1 MAILN
6 KGTDFGPTEQV
17 TSGKLDNLVDAA
29 TFVSGDSGTC
39 EAGGGLGISGNGRL
53 QIQDGQIDLVKL
65 STDSA
70 LNSGLYGVLD
80 KVYPVGSIYQST
92 TQSTTPDA
100 LFFGGTGLT
109 TWVALGEGKVLV
121 GIKSSDP
128 DFDAIGSGTNT
139 NGTTGDKEITLTSA
153 QSGLPAH
160 YHEVGSRGDEN
171 NEPFTAQNTKA
182 RRYHEGGGHT
192 SQSTASMTLDGETK
206 FNTAAD
212 AVSAHS
218 NLQPYE
224 VVYMWKRTV

>member
-6 KGTDFGPTEQV
+6 KGTDFGPNEQV

-29 TFVSGDSGTC
+29 TFVSGGSGTC
-39 EAGGGLGISGNGRL
+39 ETGGGLNISSNGRL
-53 QIQDGQIDLVKL
+53 QIQDGEVDLVKL
-65 STDSA
+65 STNNA

-80 KVYPVGSIYQST
+80 KVYPIGSIYQST
-92 TQSTTPDA
+92 SQSTTPDA

-109 TWVALGEGKVLV
+109 TWAAVGEGRVLV
-121 GIKSSDP
+121 GKAS
-128 DFDAIGSGTNT
+128 SGTFDT
-139 NGTTGDKEITLTSA
+139 AGDTGGVKEVTLTSA

-171 NEPFTAQNTKA
+171 NEPFTAQNSKA

-192 SQSTASMTLDGETK
+192 SVTTSAMTLDGETK

-212 AVSAHS
+212 AASAHS

-224 VVYMWKRTV
+224 VVCMWKRTA

>member
-29 TFVSGDSGTC
+29 TFVSGGSGTC
-39 EAGGGLGISGNGRL
+39 ETGGGLSISGNGRL
-53 QIQDGQIDLVKL
+53 QIQDGEVDLVKL
-65 STDSA
+65 STNNA

-80 KVYPVGSIYQST
+80 KVYPIGSIYQST
-92 TQSTTPDA
+92 SQSTTPDA

-109 TWVALGEGKVLV
+109 TWAAVGEGRVLV
-121 GIKSSDP
+121 GKES
-128 DFDAIGSGTNT
+128 SGTFDT
-139 NGTTGDKEITLTSA
+139 AGDTGGVEEVTLTSA

-212 AVSAHS
+212 AASAHS

-224 VVYMWKRTV
+224 VVYMWKRTA

>member
-1 MAILN
+1 MAVLS
-6 KGTDFGPTEQV
+6 KGTDFGATEQV

-29 TFVSGDSGTC
+29 TFVSGGSGTC
-39 EAGGGLGISGNGRL
+39 ETGGGLNLSSNGRL
-53 QIQDGQIDLVKL
+53 QIEDGEIDLVKL
-65 STDSA
+65 STNNA

-80 KVYPVGSIYQST
+80 KVYPIGSIYQST
-92 TQSTTPDA
+92 SQSTSPDN

-109 TWVALGEGKVLV
+109 NWTAVGEGRVLV
-121 GIKSSDP
+121 GKAS
-128 DFDAIGSGTNT
+128 SGTFDT
-139 NGTTGDKEITLTSA
+139 AGATAGAETITLEAA

-160 YHEVGSRGDEN
+160 YHEVGSRGDES

-192 SQSTASMTLDGETK
+192 SQSTAAMTLDGETK

-212 AVSAHS
+212 AASAHS

-224 VVYMWKRTV
+224 VVYMWKRVAL